1 MKQYPL
7 RDGYG
12 YCEVYGKVLKE
23 YDEISFRIQ
32 ELSDFIAKVDNH
44 EIDISEVQDY
54 NLLVKRNENIP
65 VNFVRKDF

>member
-54 NLLVKRNENIP
+54 NLLVAQLSAMKTYQLIL
-65 VNFVRKDF
+65 